1 MSLRTQL
8 LAFGLLTLVL
18 PWAGMRFVQE
28 MEGALR
34 RGLEASL
41 LASAGTVAAA
51 LDDAPALIR
60 PAGERTNEP
69 ATVAQT
75 IYAEPL
81 IRELTVDGFRND
93 WGPGDET
100 VRTLP
105 GGHEYRTGVYGRY
118 AYLFVAVRDQDL
130 VYQGSPGQTPYGDR
144 LLLALEPAAGASRWL
159 LLMTR
164 APGRFR
170 AQRTSPPAFAPSAS
184 YEDRVLSAWR
194 TTADGYTVEVR
205 VPLDLLGSSLGL
217 AAIDVDPAGPSD
229 YSVEL
234 NSTWDGGEARPARF
248 LHQLPQLQEFVS
260 QFSRA
265 GDRFRVV
272 NRDGWV
278 LSDAGDV
285 EADNTVPGAPTT
297 TLAERFF
304 RSALRRDDPSY
315 DALEEPFGRLGDEA
329 LRAVLGGEMATAW
342 YRRGPQNSAIVA
354 AAAPISGP
362 DGVLGAVLLEQAS
375 DPILTLTNQ
384 ALMRLMSFTVIA
396 SVLAAAGL
404 LGYATFLSFR
414 VRRLARAAE
423 TALGPKGE
431 IHVAVPGSG
440 AGDELGDLA
449 RSFEDLLRRLREHT
463 DYLRTLTSKLSH
475 ELRTPLAIVST
486 SLDNLEH
493 EFEKDSAQVYLRRLR
508 GGAERLDS
516 ILAAMSEAT
525 RMEHAITET
534 TPEVFRLAAVI
545 EACCTAYK
553 DVYADRSFN
562 YECTA
567 DEEATVQGSSDLVA
581 QLMDKLV
588 DNAVGFS
595 PAGSRIGI
603 ELAGTPSDIVLG
615 VTNTGSKL
623 PDSMREQLFDSLV
636 SIRTRGDGRP
646 HLGLGLYVVALIAK
660 FHGGRVE
667 ADNLPDDRGVV
678 FRVYFPRFSEKHTP
692 VPPIPQ

>member
-28 MEGALR
+28 MEAALR

-51 LDDAPALIR
+51 LDDEPALITPIGER
-60 PAGERTNEP
+60 ADEPAG
-69 ATVAQT
+69 VAST

-81 IRELTVDGFRND
+81 LRELTVDGFGTD
-93 WGPGDET
+93 WGPDET
-100 VRTLP
+100 TVRSLP

-118 AYLFVAVRDQDL
+118 AYLFVAVGDRDIVQ
-130 VYQGSPGQTPYGDR
+130 QGSPGQTPYGDR
-144 LLLALEPAAGASRWL
+144 VLLMLESEAGASSSL

-170 AQRTSPPAFAPSAS
+170 AQYTMPPAFAPSGS
-184 YEDRVLSAWR
+184 FEDRVLSAWR
-194 TTADGYTVEVR
+194 TTADGYSVEAR
-205 VPLDLLGSSLGL
+205 IPLDLIGSSFGL
-217 AAIDVDPAGPSD
+217 AVIDVDPAGPST
-229 YSVEL
+229 YAVEL
-234 NSTWDGGEARPARF
+234 NSTWEGGQAGAAPF
-248 LHQLPQLQEFVS
+248 IHQLSQLQEFVN

-285 EADNTVPGAPTT
+285 ESGAAATAVAATTV
-297 TLAERFF
+297 AERLF
-304 RSALRRDDPSY
+304 RSLLRRDDPAY
-315 DALEEPFGRLGDEA
+315 EAIEEPFGRLGDAA
-329 LRAVLGGEMATAW
+329 LRAALEGEPATAW
-342 YRRGPQNSAIVA
+342 FRRGPEDSAIVA
-354 AAAPISGP
+354 AAAPIRGP

-384 ALMRLMSFTVIA
+384 ALLRLMTFTLLA

-404 LGYATFLSFR
+404 LGYATFLSLR
-414 VRRLARAAE
+414 VRRLAHAAE

-431 IHVAVPGSG
+431 IQVAVPGRG
-440 AGDELGDLA
+440 ARDELGDLA
-449 RSFEDLLRRLREHT
+449 RSFADLLRRLREHT

-475 ELRTPLAIVST
+475 ELRTPLAVVST

-493 EFEKDSAQVYLRRLR
+493 QVGKDTAQVYLRRLR
-508 GGAERLDS
+508 GGADRLDS
-516 ILAAMSEAT
+516 ILVAMSEAT
-525 RMEHAITET
+525 RMEHAIGET
-534 TPEVFRLAAVI
+534 TPEVFNLAAVV
-545 EACCTAYK
+545 EACSTAYG
-553 DVYADRSFN
+553 DVYADRSFGC
-562 YECTA
+562 ELET
-567 DEEATVQGSSDLVA
+567 DGPATVRGSSDLVA
-581 QLMDKLV
+581 QLMDKLI

-603 ELAGTPSDIVLG
+603 ALAGASSELVLS
-615 VTNTGSKL
+615 VSNTGSVL
-623 PDSMREQLFDSLV
+623 PESMREQLFDSLV
-636 SIRTRGDGRP
+636 SIRRHGDERP
-646 HLGLGLYVVALIAK
+646 HLGFGLYIVALIAK

-667 ADNLPDDRGVV
+667 ADNLPEGDGVV
-678 FRVYFPRFSEKHTP
+678 FRVCFPRHTG
-692 VPPIPQ
+692 